1 MMRRISGLGLYFAF
15 LIPPLIIGLVVQARL
30 KRVVSENSQI
40 AVASGLTGA
49 QVARAILDQNGLH
62 DVPVQAA
69 KGGALSD
76 HYDPRSRTVNLSEAV
91 FDQRSLAATAIGA
104 HEVGHAIQH
113 AKAYTPMQ
121 VRSAL
126 FPVVAFASNAW
137 LFLLF
142 IGAFANALGLVTF
155 ALILYA
161 AVVLFQFVT
170 LPVELNASSRA
181 GVQLANLGLV
191 TSGEQRGVKQV
202 LGAAAWTYVA
212 GALAA
217 LTQLLYFLL
226 IFFGGRR

>member
-1 MMRRISGLGLYFAF
+1 MGGMNGLGLYFAF
-15 LIPPLIIGLVVQARL
+15 LIPPLIVGLVVQSRL
-30 KRVVSENSQI
+30 KRVVAENAQVP
-40 AVASGLTGA
+40 VASSLTGA
-49 QVARAILDQNGLH
+49 QVARAILDHNGLH
-62 DVPVQAA
+62 EVPVQAA

-76 HYDPRSRTVNLSEAV
+76 HYDPRKRTVNLSEAV
-91 FDQRSLAATAIGA
+91 FDQRSVTATAVGA

-113 AKAYTPMQ
+113 AKAYGPMQ
-121 VRSAL
+121 VRSAI

-142 IGAFANALGLVTF
+142 IGAFMNALGLVKF

-170 LPVELNASSRA
+170 LPVELNASKRA
-181 GVQLANLGLV
+181 GVQLAELGLV

-212 GALAA
+212 AALAA

-226 IFFGGRR
+226 VFFGGRR